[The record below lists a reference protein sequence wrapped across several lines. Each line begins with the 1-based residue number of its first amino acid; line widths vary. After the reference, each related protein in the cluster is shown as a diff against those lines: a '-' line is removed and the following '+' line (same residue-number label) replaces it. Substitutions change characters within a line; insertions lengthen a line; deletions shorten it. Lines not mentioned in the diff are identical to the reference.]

1 MKIIKVKKKFE
12 YEGIELR
19 IVERDEPYM
28 NGKNSMTITRVLAP
42 NGGMIPISL
51 QCRQTSKSLIEATI
65 KTLDNFKSLGCD
77 VKAELEKELNAY
89 I

>member
-19 IVERDEPYM
+19 IVEREEPYM
-28 NGKNSMTITRVLAP
+28 NGKNSMTMTRVLAP

-51 QCRQTSKSLIEATI
+51 QCRQNSKSLVEATI
-65 KTLDNFKSLGCD
+65 KNLDNFKSLGCD
-77 VKAELEKELNAY
+77 VKAELLRT